1 MGVAAACGQ
10 QHVGFA
16 RLRCVDELQ
25 IRELRNEVAA
35 LEGKRELNAETMFA
49 KLFPMLEGY
58 VPACPMHNMH
68 RLSPWSALAHWYRLE
83 AAEAEIHRLDL
94 VLHAATAP
102 VRVATFTLRYQSS
115 AALHAHHAFVWTGR
129 TPQRMRGNGNKRYAK
144 DQIQVSLLANAQLVF
159 TTTSS
164 SALGMH
170 RSGCWGRQILVR
182 LTTTAPSQKFCNTSW
197 RMKAGA
203 LKSW

>member
-1 MGVAAACGQ
+1 MLWVLQ
-10 QHVGFA
+10 QLVGNSMLVSLA
-16 RLRCVDELQ
+16 YAVLMELQ

-58 VPACPMHNMH
+58 VPAFPMHNMH

-115 AALHAHHAFVWTGR
+115 AALHAHHAFVWTGVLHSACAATATSGTPR
-129 TPQRMRGNGNKRYAK
+129 TRFKYPCLPTRSLCSPPPAVRLLVCIAAGVGVDK
-144 DQIQVSLLANAQLVF
+144 SLLGSQPRLPRRN
-159 TTTSS
+159 
-164 SALGMH
+164 SA
-170 RSGCWGRQILVR
+170 IL
-182 LTTTAPSQKFCNTSW
+182 P
-197 RMKAGA
+197 GG
-203 LKSW
+203 